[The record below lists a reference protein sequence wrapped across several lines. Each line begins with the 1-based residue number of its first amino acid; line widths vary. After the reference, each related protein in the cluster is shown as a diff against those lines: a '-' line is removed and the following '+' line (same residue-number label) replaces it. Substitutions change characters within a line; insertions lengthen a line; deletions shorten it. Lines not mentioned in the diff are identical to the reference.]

1 MDETDTI
8 TQTLNGVIQRHIKS
22 IHAYE
27 IEITNMMAEIIR
39 LQKTVSKLEDAAVVK
54 EENKTNKNKNLM
66 VE

>member
-54 EENKTNKNKNLM
+54 EENKTNKSKNLM

>member
-1 MDETDTI
+1 MDEIDTI

-39 LQKTVSKLEDAAVVK
+39 LQKTVSKLEDVAVVK
-54 EENKTNKNKNLM
+54 EDTQPTKK
-66 VE
+66 

>member
-1 MDETDTI
+1 MDEIDTI

-39 LQKTVSKLEDAAVVK
+39 LQKTLSKLEDVAVVK
-54 EENKTNKNKNLM
+54 EEDKTNKGKI
-66 VE
+66 

>member
-1 MDETDTI
+1 MDEIDTI

-39 LQKTVSKLEDAAVVK
+39 LQKTVSKLEDVAVVK
-54 EENKTNKNKNLM
+54 EEDKTNKGKI
-66 VE
+66 

>member
-1 MDETDTI
+1 MDEIDTI

-39 LQKTVSKLEDAAVVK
+39 LQKTVFKLEGDSVVK
-54 EENKTNKNKNLM
+54 EEEKTNKSKT
-66 VE
+66 

>member
-1 MDETDTI
+1 MDEIDTV

-39 LQKTVSKLEDAAVVK
+39 LQKTLSKLEDVAVVK
-54 EENKTNKNKNLM
+54 EEDKTNKGKI
-66 VE
+66 

>member
-1 MDETDTI
+1 MDEVDTI

-39 LQKTVSKLEDAAVVK
+39 LQKIVSKFEETSSIKEDDK
-54 EENKTNKNKNLM
+54 INKK
-66 VE
+66 

>member
-54 EENKTNKNKNLM
+54 EEK
-66 VE
+66 

>member
-8 TQTLNGVIQRHIKS
+8 TQTLNGVIKRHIKS

-39 LQKTVSKLEDAAVVK
+39 LQKTVSKLEEVSEIK
-54 EENKTNKNKNLM
+54 EDPKLIKK
-66 VE
+66 

>member
-1 MDETDTI
+1 MDEIDTV

-39 LQKTVSKLEDAAVVK
+39 LQKKISKLEDVSEVK
-54 EENKTNKNKNLM
+54 EDPKLIKK
-66 VE
+66 

>member
-8 TQTLNGVIQRHIKS
+8 TQTFNGVIQRHIKS

-39 LQKTVSKLEDAAVVK
+39 LQKQYL
-54 EENKTNKNKNLM
+54 NLKM
-66 VE
+66 QR

>member
-1 MDETDTI
+1 MDEIDTI

-39 LQKTVSKLEDAAVVK
+39 LQKTVSKLEDVAVVK
-54 EENKTNKNKNLM
+54 EEDKTNKGK
-66 VE
+66 V

>member
-1 MDETDTI
+1 MDEIDTI

-39 LQKTVSKLEDAAVVK
+39 LQKTVSKLEEVSETK
-54 EENKTNKNKNLM
+54 EDPKLIKK
-66 VE
+66 